1 MPTVIYSPLGSS
13 FTTSTA
19 LLADR
24 TGAIICATDD
34 FSRRL
39 KLQPQAV

>member
-1 MPTVIYSPLGSS
+1 MIYSPLGSS
-13 FTTSTA
+13 FTANTA
-19 LLADR
+19 PLADR

-39 KLQPQAV
+39 KLQPQVV